1 MGRES
6 LRIVLSVAGAAA
18 VAMSAFLLFEALL
31 PGRGVSGN
39 GVLLFRF
46 QMGAML
52 AMALFAGLAIV
63 IYARLSRWTLSAQRR
78 EREEKNRR
86 NRK

>member
-1 MGRES
+1 MGRET
-6 LRIVLSVAGAAA
+6 LKIILSVAGAAV
-18 VAMSAFLLFEALL
+18 VALSAFLLFEALL
-31 PGRGVSGN
+31 PPRGANG

-63 IYARLSRWTLSAQRR
+63 IYARLSRRSVSARR
-78 EREEKNRR
+78 KEWEEKNRR
-86 NRK
+86 NQG